1 MHRLLAGLTIFAVAW
16 LSPPP
21 ARAAESAASL
31 RVAVIG
37 ASEPMSYRDARGNL
51 TGFNV
56 ELARELCATMK
67 SRCEFVT
74 VTLGDVVETVARGD
88 VDFAAVSLVVTP
100 ERSHR
105 VLFTKP
111 YYRSVSVWVSAPAV
125 APGAANASVAVVRG
139 GVQAGYAR
147 SQGWRVVELDSHAL
161 IPEVATAGRIN
172 ATLVPMLTGVGLIR
186 HPAITGLGW
195 TYRLVTAA
203 ETSGDVSF
211 AVAPRRPELRDRLN
225 AAIDQ
230 VRTDG
235 RFDRVNS
242 EFLPFRLQ

>member
-16 LSPPP
+16 LSPP
-21 ARAAESAASL
+21 AAAAESAAAL

-37 ASEPMSYRDARGNL
+37 ASEPMSYRDARGKL

-67 SRCEFVT
+67 HRCEVIP
-74 VTLGDVVETVARGD
+74 VALGEVVETVARGD

-100 ERSHR
+100 ERSQR

-125 APGAANASVAVVRG
+125 GPGAANASVAVVRG

-147 SQGWRVVELDSHAL
+147 SQGWRVLELDSHAQ
-161 IPEVATAGRIN
+161 IPEAAAAGRVN

-186 HPAITGLGW
+186 NPAITRLGW
-195 TYRLVTAA
+195 TYRLLTAP
-203 ETSGDVSF
+203 EISGDVSF
-211 AVAPRRPELRDRLN
+211 PVAPRRPELRDRLN
-225 AAIDQ
+225 GAIDQ